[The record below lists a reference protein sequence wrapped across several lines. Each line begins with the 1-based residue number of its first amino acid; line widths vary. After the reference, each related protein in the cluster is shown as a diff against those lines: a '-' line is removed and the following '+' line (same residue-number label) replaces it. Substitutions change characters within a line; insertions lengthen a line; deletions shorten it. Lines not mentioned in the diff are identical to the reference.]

1 MASSTVT
8 VNRILIEKKR
18 SFLASLKACW
28 GDYSDKVIK
37 VSHRSG
43 DGAGRPWCA
52 VCVIMAALHRW
63 WRPPCL
69 LPTRHCT
76 LLPTPCTHLAPSRC
90 SGDATLEVTEKNQQ
104 GQVINT
110 FTVPPG
116 GGAGTNTL

>member
-37 VSHRSG
+37 VSH
-43 DGAGRPWCA
+43 
-52 VCVIMAALHRW
+52 
-63 WRPPCL
+63 
-69 LPTRHCT
+69 
-76 LLPTPCTHLAPSRC
+76 

-116 GGAGTNTL
+116 GVHVERLGDSVPFEDMMERIDRWTFSYADGRKVKLNKAVTRTREGDSAAAGLAA